1 MQVSFQEVFMRN
13 FKNARLWTALQRGW
27 LGSSVLDNLHFI
39 VL

>member
-13 FKNARLWTALQRGW
+13 FKNARLWIALQRGW
-27 LGSSVLDNLHFI
+27 LGCSVLDNLHFI